1 MTVEPQAA
9 VEPQARP
16 TAAGRD
22 HLGDHEYLEL
32 PEPGTECDGWANLL
46 AAYID
51 SLTLTPGG
59 DEGHAGGCG

>member
-1 MTVEPQAA
+1 MTAVEPRAA

-16 TAAGRD
+16 APLDDRD
-22 HLGDHEYLEL
+22 FLDL
-32 PEPGTECDGWANLL
+32 PEPGAECDGWASLL

-51 SLTLTPGG
+51 SLTLTPSG